1 AKLIKNKQG
10 EVLFAAIII
19 PVNEGET
26 FKVETKCTDY
36 DNVNSFTAKITDKD
50 GVSKTYYFAHSNN
63 EVREIVAGD
72 YKTTGVTMVV
82 CEDEDKSVISRYEY
96 KE

>member
-1 AKLIKNKQG
+1 M
-10 EVLFAAIII
+10 FTTIII
-19 PVNEGET
+19 PLNEGEN

-50 GVSKTYYFAHSNN
+50 GVSKTYCFAHSNN
-63 EVREIVAGD
+63 EVREIATGG
-72 YKTTGVTMVV
+72 YKSTGVTILV
-82 CEDEDKSVISRYEY
+82 CEDEDKNVISRYEY